1 MRRGR
6 KTTQLT
12 AEQEKNILEDY
23 QSHMPVREIFRKYSI
38 PMNRLYDLLRI
49 YDIPKRGGL
58 NLPVIGE
65 SGEELDVSGMYQTQD
80 IAGELDLTKSQVRQI
95 SYLLNNRGYPL
106 KKIKKGST
114 EVRVYDE
121 QDVNIMTQIAYEIQE
136 KKLSTEKAV
145 VKVLKNNQDLIQNEE
160 EEEPMFHEGDVPEY
174 RPEMKPAPISEEKAV
189 HDEVIL
195 LIIQKI
201 LDRCTRGDISAQTAL
216 MKVRIA
222 TELLD

>member
-6 KTTQLT
+6 KTNPLT
-12 AEQEKNILEDY
+12 EKQEKAILEDY
-23 QSHMPVREIFRKYSI
+23 QSHMPVREIFKKYSI
-38 PMNRLYDLLRI
+38 PMNRLYDLLKTHN
-49 YDIPKRGGL
+49 IPKRGGL
-58 NLPVIGE
+58 NFAVIGE
-65 SGEELDVSGMYQTQD
+65 AGEEMDVSGMYQTQD
-80 IAGELDLTKSQVRQI
+80 ISMELELTKSQVKQI
-95 SYLLNNRGYPL
+95 SYLLNKRGYPL

-114 EVRVYDE
+114 EVRVYSE
-121 QDVNIMTQIAYEIQE
+121 QDVDIMTQIAYEIQE

-145 VKVLKNNQDLIQNEE
+145 TKVLENNENLIQHEE
-160 EEEPMFHEGDVPEY
+160 EEEPMFHEGDIPDY

-201 LDRCTRGDISAQTAL
+201 LDRCNRGDISAQTAL
-216 MKVRIA
+216 MKVKVA